1 MVPGSAIA
9 ITASALA
16 IALAVSVVPS
26 SGSSAIST
34 ARPPCPTFSPMN
46 SMGASSRSP
55 SPITT
60 VPSMGRTLKA
70 ARIASTAAWSASCS
84 LPRPIW
90 AKAAMAAASVTRTA
104 SSAKARSS
112 GFDLGGRTG
121 LGHGSCSSR
130 FKAFSD
136 LGRSYAVSMGIM
148 QGGPA
153 PCRKRRWP
161 SRRVRPRPVRFR
173 G

>member
-26 SGSSAIST
+26 SGSSAMST

-60 VPSMGRTLKA
+60 VPSMGSDIEGRAHRFDRGLVGGMFVA
-70 ARIASTAAWSASCS
+70 A
-84 LPRPIW
+84 P
-90 AKAAMAAASVTRTA
+90 
-104 SSAKARSS
+104 
-112 GFDLGGRTG
+112 DLGEGRDG
-121 LGHGSCSSR
+121 GGFGDAHRFQRKSAVQRFDQWRADEGQGS
-130 FKAFSD
+130 
-136 LGRSYAVSMGIM
+136 
-148 QGGPA
+148 
-153 PCRKRRWP
+153 
-161 SRRVRPRPVRFR
+161 
-173 G
+173 